1 VTGGLFEPV
10 PLASGGSLPN
20 RFMLSPLTNTQSNAD
35 GTLSDAEHHW
45 LLMRAEGGFGLT
57 MTCASHVQAIGQ
69 GFPGQLGCWDD
80 AHTAGLTRL
89 AADIRAAGSGA
100 WVQLHHAGMRSPS
113 AIIGGAP
120 VCPSGDESTGA
131 REMTP
136 AEVEEMI
143 EAFITAAVRCERA
156 GFDGVEL
163 HGAHG
168 YLLSQFLS
176 PDINRRTD
184 RWGGSEENRA
194 RPILDIVEGIRARCA
209 PGFGLAVRLSPERF
223 GMRIDEIERLYA
235 QLAGEGRVDLIDMSL
250 WDWTKEPEEESRKGT
265 RLIDVFAGIDRG
277 RTVLA
282 VAGKIYSG
290 ADCAAVV
297 DAGADVAAIGRA
309 AILNHDFPERVRADA
324 TFRCRET
331 PVSATV
337 LEGEGLSPPFVTYM
351 RNWPGFVSDE

>member
-1 VTGGLFEPV
+1 
-10 PLASGGSLPN
+10 
-20 RFMLSPLTNTQSNAD
+20 
-35 GTLSDAEHHW
+35 
-45 LLMRAEGGFGLT
+45 
-57 MTCASHVQAIGQ
+57 
-69 GFPGQLGCWDD
+69 
-80 AHTAGLTRL
+80 
-89 AADIRAAGSGA
+89 
-100 WVQLHHAGMRSPS
+100 MRSPS
-113 AIIGGAP
+113 AIIGGP
-120 VCPSGDESTGA
+120 PLCPSDDESTGA

-143 EAFITAAVRCERA
+143 EAFITAAVRCEKA

-223 GMRIDEIERLYA
+223 GMRIEEIERLYA
-235 QLAGEGRVDLIDMSL
+235 RLAGEGRVDLIDMSL

-290 ADCAAVV
+290 ADCAAVL

-309 AILNHDFPERVRADA
+309 AILNHDFPDRIRADA
-324 TFRCRET
+324 SFRCRET
-331 PVSATV
+331 PVSAAV
-337 LEGEGLSPPFVTYM
+337 LEGEGLSPPFITYM
-351 RNWPGFVSDE
+351 RNWPGFVAAE